1 MASVDN
7 SHEQEHTY
15 LKKQTA
21 SDGRLL
27 SMAKKV
33 ERIGNLASAFD
44 QLIGSG
50 QRDEYA
56 IALLAAITFGQTNI
70 GQASKYSHFG

>member
-1 MASVDN
+1 MASLDN
-7 SHEQEHTY
+7 SREQEHTY

-56 IALLAAITFGQTNI
+56 IALLAACAHVVR
-70 GQASKYSHFG
+70 QALLDPRSPK